1 MGDTPQNKFQNAQN
15 YDPDIVG
22 MFRHWVTG
30 GTTPNDPE
38 AGEIIA
44 IDDLRASISIGVT
57 GQGTENLLKSLN
69 LSPTSTSAASTP
81 NTSTPGQAVQES
93 RCHTFYRIIG
103 FPVVSEDKKSFYNPG
118 YDIIKK
124 KGIVRKIK
132 LKDKIVIA
140 SKIDKK
146 FEKLSQA
153 REAYSNNTAQIFNV
167 PESVGAG
174 VLSLMSGT
182 YGAGG
187 SVNKRP
193 FALPF
198 AKSTEAFDF
207 DIANQTHNI
216 DVISASTLVG
226 SDEVPLFELQD
237 ATANTV
243 VTSGAISTT
252 NPSVFRQHLHIIK
265 PFMVDPRIDFSIW
278 SHESHSFGGVSKRI
292 AVPFVTDAYQLQ
304 TSSVAKAEA
313 PLLEKIIKERF
324 SQSNNTSE
332 AGQGVSDTVDYVKE
346 IAAIQTDQIGTATI
360 SQIFSGK
367 TFQLDQQGAFSSY
380 LSIIK
385 GMMKKLVT
393 AMHTIHAAQ
402 GKYYWLPQPS
412 TRGPE
417 GGCTV
422 RPVPL
427 NKDISSRLIG
437 PSTPLDFNIAFSY
450 SQSLLSNLPFSTS
463 QASTTSDTGGFSTD
477 SLNVNKNTFNS
488 SSSNSQGDLSSRTKE
503 MMVARRKEV
512 LRAAGDALQVV
523 EMIMGEYS
531 GFGLCDIVAII
542 GSLYVVKKEILLGLL
557 DDDAYD
563 RAKKV
568 LGQALPGRP
577 ASIEETLKELSN
589 TVNGFY
595 QIMDVIFQDYMSNNS
610 LDQENT

>member
-15 YDPDIVG
+15 YDPDIFK
-22 MFRHWVTG
+22 MYRHWVTG

-38 AGEIIA
+38 AGEIVA

-57 GQGTENLLKSLN
+57 GQTTNNLIKSLN
-69 LSPTSTSAASTP
+69 LSPTATTSASTP
-81 NTSTPGQAVQES
+81 NTSTPGQTVQES

-124 KGIVRKIK
+124 KDIVRKIK
-132 LKDKIVIA
+132 LKDKVIIA
-140 SKIDKK
+140 GKISKE

-153 REAYSNNTAQIFNV
+153 REAYSNNTAQIFNA

-182 YGAGG
+182 YGNNG
-187 SVNKRP
+187 SVNKRA

-198 AKSTEAFDF
+198 AKDTSAFDF
-207 DIANQTHNI
+207 NVANQTHNI
-216 DVISASTLVG
+216 DVLSASTLVG

-237 ATANTV
+237 ATAHTV
-243 VTSGAISTT
+243 VTSGAINTT
-252 NPSVFRQHLHIIK
+252 NPSVFRQHFHIIK

-278 SHESHSFGGVSKRI
+278 SHESHSFSGVSKRI
-292 AVPFVTDAYQLQ
+292 AVPFVLDAYQLH

-332 AGQGVSDTVDYVKE
+332 AGQGVADTVDYVKE
-346 IAAIQTDQIGTATI
+346 ISAIQKDQIGTATI

-380 LSIIK
+380 LSVIK

-417 GGCTV
+417 GGCVV

-427 NKDISSRLIG
+427 NKDISARLIG

-450 SQSLLSNLPFSTS
+450 SQSLLSNLTFSMS
-463 QASTTSDTGGFSTD
+463 QATTKSDTGGFSTD
-477 SLNVNKNTFNS
+477 SMNVNKNTFNS
-488 SSSNSQGDLSSRTKE
+488 SSSNSQGDLSSRTKN
-503 MMVARRKEV
+503 MMVAKRQEV
-512 LRAAGDALQVV
+512 LRAAGDALQIV

-531 GFGLCDIVAII
+531 GFGLCDIVAIV
-542 GSLYVVKKEILLGLL
+542 GSLYVVKKEILLGFL

-577 ASIEETLKELSN
+577 GNIEETLKEFSN

-595 QIMDVIFQDYMSNNS
+595 QVMDVIFQDYMTNNS